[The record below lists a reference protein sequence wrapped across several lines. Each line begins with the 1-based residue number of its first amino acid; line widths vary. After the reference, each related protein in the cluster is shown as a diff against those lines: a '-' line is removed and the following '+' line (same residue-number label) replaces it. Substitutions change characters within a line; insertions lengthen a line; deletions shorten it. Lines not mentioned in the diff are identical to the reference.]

1 MSSTTTQRVRGS
13 GLGFWALIVTQ
24 FQGAF
29 SDNAFKLLIM
39 LSLPTFALAQGTESS
54 DWITRFGT
62 GFALL
67 LFTLPWVLFPG
78 YAGYL
83 GDRFMKSR
91 VAAWTKIWELCVVA
105 VGLLAFINENVYL
118 LFAMLF
124 LMAMQSTFFSPA
136 KYGIV
141 PEMMPE
147 TRLSWANGIL
157 NMTTFVAMILGTAIA
172 GPLIG
177 LTTGEMGL
185 NWVPGI
191 DAATAE
197 RWQTIFEGRVW
208 LVGVPMVVFSLI
220 GLVMSG
226 FITRTPIANVD
237 RRFSWNPWAGLASQL
252 RLFGRDKLLLLSL
265 VGIAYFWAAGAII
278 QGDIVELGLVMG
290 LTNAERGILLV
301 SVALGIG
308 IGSGMAGAISGRKI
322 ELGLVPLGALGM
334 SISSLVLGLAHFGLA
349 GTSAWLFTL
358 GFFGGLFD
366 VPLMALLQHRSPRQA
381 KGSMI
386 AASNF
391 VTFAAM
397 AIASGLFMLL
407 FGQLRFSPYTIFTIT
422 GIATF
427 GVGVYLCVLF
437 PQQVLRLPLWILANT
452 IYRLRVVGRSRIP
465 ERGGAL
471 LVVNHVS
478 FIDAM
483 VLTAALDRPVRFIMA
498 ANIYQVWWIRPIV
511 KMLRAIPVKA
521 GDGPREVMRSLNTA
535 TQAIQKGELV
545 CIFAEGQITRTG
557 QLLPFKR
564 GLERIMKDTEAPI
577 IPIQLDQLWGSVFS
591 FAEGRFFWKWPRRIP
606 FPIHVSVGEPMPYN
620 TPAAEVRKA
629 VQRLSSEGHMLREL
643 ESPLL
648 GRAFVRTVR
657 HHPFKMCVGD
667 QMRPKMSYFMTYV
680 SCIALARKLQPI
692 IGDTQMVGLLLP
704 QSVGGAILN
713 IALQLMGRVPV
724 NLNYTASK
732 EAMASSVEQCEIK
745 HVVTSHQFLKKF
757 PIDVPGEALYAEDLR
772 ETVGR
777 KDRIIAILLA
787 VFCPVRLLERLLGAP
802 KDLNENSL
810 ATVIFS
816 SGSEGTPK
824 GVMLTHRNIIANV
837 EAVAEVFPHNPGEGM
852 MGILPFFHSFGFTGT
867 LWLPMYRG
875 MFAAYHPNPLEA
887 KIIGR
892 LVKQYRPRF
901 LVATPTFLQGF
912 IRRCVAEEF
921 ESLDYV
927 ITGAEKLPER
937 VRNAFNAKFGKE
949 PLEGYGTTECAP
961 VVSVNVPDFDAPGFH
976 QLGTKHGT
984 IGKPLPGISV
994 RTVDPDSGEPTEEG
1008 EPGLLLV
1015 KGPNIMKGYLKQPE
1029 KTASV
1034 LVDGWYNTGD
1044 IGKVDDDG
1052 FIVITDRLARFS
1064 KIGGEMVPHTKI
1076 EETLHELLDLDE
1088 QTFAVTSVPDEQK
1101 GERLVVLHTLMDGE
1115 LEVVVDKLNDSKL
1128 PNLWRPKANSFY
1140 RISEIPVLGTGKM
1153 DLKSVKELAKKF
1165 DIGE

>member
-1 MSSTTTQRVRGS
+1 MTTTTAGKIRG
-13 GLGFWALIVTQ
+13 GGTGFWALIATQ

-29 SDNAFKLLIM
+29 SDNAFKLLII
-39 LSLPTFALAQGTESS
+39 LALPTFAMELGDQSAERVAKYGTY
-54 DWITRFGT
+54 
-62 GFALL
+62 FAML

-78 YAGYL
+78 YAGYM
-83 GDRFMKSR
+83 GDRFTKSR
-91 VAAWTKIWELCVVA
+91 VASWTKIWELCVVA
-105 VGLLAFINENVYL
+105 VGLVAFINQNIFM

-124 LMAMQSTFFSPA
+124 MMAMQSTFFSPA

-147 TRLSWANGIL
+147 TRLSWANGVL

-172 GPLIG
+172 GPLLG
-177 LTTGEMGL
+177 FTTGEL
-185 NWVPGI
+185 NLSRLPGI
-191 DAATAE
+191 DLGEAE
-197 RWQTIFEGRVW
+197 RIHTFIDGRIW
-208 LVGVPMVVFSLI
+208 LVGVPMVLFSLM
-220 GLVMSG
+220 GLAAAG
-226 FITRTPIANVD
+226 FITKTPVANPD
-237 RRFSWNPWAGLASQL
+237 RQFSWNPWAGLRGQL
-252 RLFGRDKLLLLSL
+252 RLFWRDKLLLLAL
-265 VGIAYFWAAGAII
+265 VGIAYFWAAGALI
-278 QGDIVELGLVMG
+278 QGNIVNLGDAMNWSNTSIG
-290 LTNAERGILLV
+290 FLLV
-301 SVALGIG
+301 AIAIGIG
-308 IGSGMAGAISGRKI
+308 IGSWVAGVMSGRKI
-322 ELGLVPLGALGM
+322 ELGLVPLGAMGM
-334 SISSLVLGLAHFGLA
+334 AVSATVLGVVEFGLM
-349 GTSAWLFTL
+349 GTATWLFFL
-358 GFFGGLFD
+358 GLFGGIFD
-366 VPLMALLQHRSPRQA
+366 VPLMALLQHRSPRHA

-386 AASNF
+386 AGSNF

-397 AIASGLFMLL
+397 AGASGLGLVFNK
-407 FGQLRFSPYTIFTIT
+407 FEITTYGIFLIT
-422 GIATF
+422 GIASL
-427 GVGVYLCVLF
+427 GVGLYLCFIF
-437 PQQVLRLPLWILANT
+437 PQQILRLPLWVLANT
-452 IYRLRVVGRSRIP
+452 VYRLRVVGRSKIP
-465 ERGGAL
+465 ARGGAL

-521 GDGPREVMRSLNTA
+521 GDGQREVVRSLNTA

-606 FPIHVSVGEPMPYN
+606 FPIHVSIGEPMPFD
-620 TPAAEVRKA
+620 TPAADVREA
-629 VQRLSSEGHMLREL
+629 VQQLSSDAHMQREL

-657 HHPFKMCVGD
+657 RHPFKMCVGD
-667 QMRPKMSYFMTYV
+667 QMRPKLSYFMTYV
-680 SCIALARKLQPI
+680 SCIALARKLKPI
-692 IGDTQMVGLLLP
+692 IGDEKMVGLLLP

-732 EAMASSVEQCEIK
+732 DAMASSVEQCEIA

-757 PIDVPGEALYAEDLR
+757 PIEVPGNPLYAEDLR
-772 ETVGR
+772 EAVVR

-787 VFCPVRLLERLLGAP
+787 VFCPVPLLERILGAP

-816 SGSEGTPK
+816 SGSEGNPK

-837 EAVAEVFPHNPGEGM
+837 EAVAEVFPHNAGDGM

-892 LVKQYRPRF
+892 LVKKYKPRF

-912 IRRCVAEEF
+912 IRRCVTEEF

-984 IGKPLPGISV
+984 IGRPLPGVSV
-994 RTVDPDSGEPTEEG
+994 RTVNPDTGEPTPEG
-1008 EPGLLLV
+1008 EAGLLLA
-1015 KGPNIMKGYLKQPE
+1015 KGPNIMKGYLKQSD
-1029 KTASV
+1029 KTNEV

-1044 IGKVDDDG
+1044 IGKLDEDG

-1064 KIGGEMVPHTKI
+1064 KIAGEMVPHTKV
-1076 EETLHELLDLDE
+1076 EETLHELLELDE
-1088 QTFAVTSVPDEQK
+1088 QTFAVTSVADDKK

-1115 LEVVVDKLNDSKL
+1115 LEVVVDKLNDSEL
-1128 PNLWRPKANSFY
+1128 PNLWRPKATSFY

-1153 DLKSVKELAKKF
+1153 DLKAVKHLAQKF
-1165 DIGE
+1165 DVGE

>member
-1 MSSTTTQRVRGS
+1 MSSLAPQRMRGS
-13 GLGFWALIVTQ
+13 GLGFWALIATQ

-29 SDNAFKLLIM
+29 SDNAFKLLIIM
-39 LSLPTFALAQGTESS
+39 ALPAFAGGMSPAASEWMADYGTF
-54 DWITRFGT
+54 
-62 GFALL
+62 FAML

-78 YAGYL
+78 YAGFM
-83 GDRFMKSR
+83 GDKFMKRR
-91 VAAWTKIWELCVVA
+91 VATWTKIWELCVVA
-105 VGLLAFINENVYL
+105 VGLVAFINENVYL

-124 LMAMQSTFFSPA
+124 MMAMQSTFFSPA

-147 TRLSWANGIL
+147 TRLSWANGAL

-172 GPLIG
+172 GPLMG
-177 LTTGEMGL
+177 LTTGEL
-185 NWVPGI
+185 NISRLPWV
-191 DAATAE
+191 DVADAE
-197 RWQTIFEGRVW
+197 RFHNLVDGRIW

-220 GLVMSG
+220 GLVTSI
-226 FITRTPIANVD
+226 FITQTTVANPD
-237 RRFSWNPWAGLASQL
+237 RAFSWNPWAGLRGQI
-252 RLFGRDKLLLLSL
+252 RLFGRDKLLLLAL
-265 VGIAYFWAAGAII
+265 VGISYFWAAGALI
-278 QGDIVELGLVMG
+278 QGNIINHGMAME
-290 LTNAERGILLV
+290 LTNTQTGILLV
-301 SVALGIG
+301 AIAIG
-308 IGSGMAGAISGRKI
+308 IGLGSWIAGAMSGRKI
-322 ELGLVPLGALGM
+322 ELGLVPLGAVGM
-334 SISSLVLGLAHFGLA
+334 SVSALVLGLADFGML
-349 GTSAWLFTL
+349 GTLTWLFFL
-358 GFFGGLFD
+358 GLFGGIFD
-366 VPLMALLQHRSPRQA
+366 VPLMALLQHRSPRHA

-397 AIASGLFMLL
+397 AAASGVGMLFSGALKIEP
-407 FGQLRFSPYTIFTIT
+407 QTIFTIVGFMT
-422 GIATF
+422 L
-427 GVGVYLCVLF
+427 GVGLYLCFIF
-437 PQQVLRLPLWILANT
+437 PQQVLRLPLWVLTNT
-452 IYRLRVVGRSRIP
+452 IYRLRVAGRSRIP

-564 GLERIMKDTEAPI
+564 GLERIMKDTDAPI

-606 FPIHVSVGEPMPYN
+606 FPIHVSVGEPMPCD

-629 VQRLSSEGHMLREL
+629 VQTLSSDAHMQREL
-643 ESPLL
+643 ETPLL
-648 GRAFVRTVR
+648 GRAFVKTVR
-657 HHPFKMCVGD
+657 RHPFKMCVGD
-667 QMRPKMSYFMTYV
+667 QMRPKLSYFMTYV
-680 SCIALARKLQPI
+680 GCIALARKLKPI

-704 QSVGGAILN
+704 QSVGGALLN

-732 EAMASSVEQCEIK
+732 EAMESSVEQCEIK

-757 PIDVPGEALYAEDLR
+757 PIEVPGEALYAEDLR

-787 VFCPVRLLERLLGAP
+787 IFCPVRVLERILGAP

-816 SGSEGTPK
+816 SGSEGSPK
-824 GVMLTHRNIIANV
+824 GVMLTHRNIISNV
-837 EAVAEVFPHNPGEGM
+837 EAVAEVFPHNAGDGM

-892 LVKQYRPRF
+892 LVKQYGPRF

-937 VRNAFNAKFGKE
+937 IRNAFNAKFGKE

-994 RTVDPDSGEPTEEG
+994 RTVDPDTGEPTEEG
-1008 EPGLLLV
+1008 ASGLLLV

-1029 KTASV
+1029 KTESV

-1044 IGKVDDDG
+1044 IAKVDEDG
-1052 FIVITDRLARFS
+1052 FIIITDRLARFS

-1115 LEVVVDKLNDSKL
+1115 LEVVVDKLNDCDL
-1128 PNLWRPKANSFY
+1128 PNLWRPKATSFY

-1153 DLKSVKELAKKF
+1153 DLKSVKQLAKKF

>member
-1 MSSTTTQRVRGS
+1 V
-13 GLGFWALIVTQ
+13 
-24 FQGAF
+24 
-29 SDNAFKLLIM
+29 
-39 LSLPTFALAQGTESS
+39 
-54 DWITRFGT
+54 
-62 GFALL
+62 
-67 LFTLPWVLFPG
+67 
-78 YAGYL
+78 
-83 GDRFMKSR
+83 
-91 VAAWTKIWELCVVA
+91 
-105 VGLLAFINENVYL
+105 
-118 LFAMLF
+118 
-124 LMAMQSTFFSPA
+124 
-136 KYGIV
+136 
-141 PEMMPE
+141 
-147 TRLSWANGIL
+147 
-157 NMTTFVAMILGTAIA
+157 
-172 GPLIG
+172 
-177 LTTGEMGL
+177 
-185 NWVPGI
+185 
-191 DAATAE
+191 
-197 RWQTIFEGRVW
+197 
-208 LVGVPMVVFSLI
+208 
-220 GLVMSG
+220 
-226 FITRTPIANVD
+226 
-237 RRFSWNPWAGLASQL
+237 
-252 RLFGRDKLLLLSL
+252 
-265 VGIAYFWAAGAII
+265 
-278 QGDIVELGLVMG
+278 
-290 LTNAERGILLV
+290 
-301 SVALGIG
+301 
-308 IGSGMAGAISGRKI
+308 
-322 ELGLVPLGALGM
+322 
-334 SISSLVLGLAHFGLA
+334 
-349 GTSAWLFTL
+349 
-358 GFFGGLFD
+358 FD
-366 VPLMALLQHRSPRQA
+366 VPLMALLQHRSPRHA

-386 AASNF
+386 SASNF

-397 AIASGLFMLL
+397 AAASGLGMLL
-407 FGQLRFSPYTIFTIT
+407 AGTLGLEPSTIFTFT
-422 GIATF
+422 GIATLA
-427 GVGVYLCVLF
+427 VGLYLCYIF
-437 PQQVLRLPLWILANT
+437 PQQVLRLPLWVLANT
-452 IYRLRVVGRSRIP
+452 IYRLRVVGRSRVP

-564 GLERIMKDTEAPI
+564 GLERIMKNTDAPI

-591 FAEGRFFWKWPRRIP
+591 FSEGRFFWKWPRRIP
-606 FPIHVSVGEPMPYN
+606 FPLHVNVGEPLPHD
-620 TPAAEVRKA
+620 TSAAEVRTA
-629 VQRLSSEGHMLREL
+629 VQRLSSEAHMNREL

-648 GRAFVRTVR
+648 GRAFVKTVR
-657 HHPFKMCVGD
+657 RHPFKMCVGD
-667 QMRPKMSYFMTYV
+667 QMRPKLSYFMTYV
-680 SCIALARKLQPI
+680 GAIALARKLKPI
-692 IGDTQMVGLLLP
+692 VNDEKMIGVLLP
-704 QSVGGAILN
+704 QSVGGALLN
-713 IALQLMGRVPV
+713 IGLQLMGRVPV

-732 EAMASSVEQCEIK
+732 EAMASSAEQCEIK

-757 PIDVPGEALYAEDLR
+757 PVDVPCEALYAEDLR
-772 ETVGR
+772 ESIS
-777 KDRIIAILLA
+777 KKERITAILLA
-787 VFCPVRLLERLLGAP
+787 IFCPVRLLERILGAP

-810 ATVIFS
+810 ATIIFS

-837 EAVAEVFPHNPGEGM
+837 EAVAEVFPHNAGDGM

-912 IRRCVAEEF
+912 IRRCVADEF

-937 VRNAFNAKFGKE
+937 IRNAFNAKFGKE

-994 RTVDPDSGEPTEEG
+994 RTVDPDTGEPTPEG

-1015 KGPNIMKGYLKQPE
+1015 KGPNIMKGYLNQPE
-1029 KTASV
+1029 KTESV
-1034 LVDGWYNTGD
+1034 LQDGWYNTGD
-1044 IGKVDDDG
+1044 IAKIDEDG

-1115 LEVVVDKLNDSKL
+1115 LEVLVDKLNDCDL
-1128 PNLWRPKANSFY
+1128 PNLWRPKATSFY

-1153 DLKSVKELAKKF
+1153 DLKSVKQLAKKF
-1165 DIGE
+1165 DVGE

>member
-1 MSSTTTQRVRGS
+1 MSATTTQRVRGS
-13 GLGFWALIVTQ
+13 SFGFWSLIVTQ

-29 SDNAFKLLIM
+29 SDNAFKLLII
-39 LSLPTFALAQGTESS
+39 LALPTFAAGLGEQSAEGVAKYGTY
-54 DWITRFGT
+54 
-62 GFALL
+62 FAML

-83 GDRFMKSR
+83 GDRFMKCR
-91 VAAWTKIWELCVVA
+91 VASWTKIWELCVVA
-105 VGLLAFINENVYL
+105 VGLVAFINESIFL

-124 LMAMQSTFFSPA
+124 MMAMQSTFFSPA

-141 PEMMPE
+141 PEMLPE
-147 TRLSWANGIL
+147 TRLSWANGVL

-172 GPLIG
+172 GPLLG
-177 LTTGEMGL
+177 LTTGEL
-185 NWVPGI
+185 NLSRLPWI
-191 DAATAE
+191 DAAAAE
-197 RWQTIFEGRVW
+197 RIHTLIDGRIW

-220 GLVMSG
+220 GLISAG
-226 FITRTPIANVD
+226 FITRTPVANPE
-237 RRFSWNPWAGLASQL
+237 RNFSWNPWAGLRGQL
-252 RLFGRDKLLLLSL
+252 RLFWRDKLLLLAL
-265 VGIAYFWAAGAII
+265 VGIAYFWAAGALVQGNII
-278 QGDIVELGLVMG
+278 NLGDAMDWSNTAIGF
-290 LTNAERGILLV
+290 LLV
-301 SVALGIG
+301 SIAVGIG
-308 IGSGMAGAISGRKI
+308 IGSWVAGVMSGRKI
-322 ELGLVPLGALGM
+322 ELGLVPLGAVGM
-334 SISSLVLGLAHFGLA
+334 AVSASVLGVIEFGVL
-349 GTSAWLFTL
+349 GTATWLFFL
-358 GFFGGLFD
+358 GLFAGIFD
-366 VPLMALLQHRSPRQA
+366 VPLMALLQHRSPRHA

-386 AASNF
+386 AGSNF

-397 AIASGLFMLL
+397 AGASGLGL
-407 FGQLRFSPYTIFTIT
+407 FFNKLEITTYGIFLIT
-422 GIATF
+422 GVATL
-427 GVGVYLCVLF
+427 GVGLYLCVIF
-437 PQQVLRLPLWILANT
+437 PQQILRLPLWALANT

-465 ERGGAL
+465 DRGGAL

-521 GDGPREVMRSLNTA
+521 GDGPREVVRSLNTA

-577 IPIQLDQLWGSVFS
+577 VPIQLDQLWGSVFS
-591 FAEGRFFWKWPRRIP
+591 FAEGRFFWKWPRRLP
-606 FPIHVSVGEPMPYN
+606 FPIHVSIGEPMPFD

-629 VQRLSSEGHMLREL
+629 VQRLSSEAHMQREL

-667 QMRPKMSYFMTYV
+667 QMRPKLSYFMTYV
-680 SCIALARKLQPI
+680 GAIAMARKLKPI
-692 IGDTQMVGLLLP
+692 VGDRQMIGLLLP

-713 IALQLMGRVPV
+713 IGLQLMGRVPV
-724 NLNYTASK
+724 NLNYTAST

-772 ETVGR
+772 EAIGR
-777 KDRIIAILLA
+777 KDRVIAILLA
-787 VFCPVRLLERLLGAP
+787 VFCPVRLLERILGAP

-816 SGSEGTPK
+816 SGSEGSPK
-824 GVMLTHRNIIANV
+824 GVMLTHRNVIANV

-892 LVKQYRPRF
+892 LVNQYKPRF
-901 LVATPTFLQGF
+901 LIATPTFLQGF

-921 ESLDYV
+921 ASLDYV
-927 ITGAEKLPER
+927 VTGAEKLPER
-937 VRNAFNAKFGKE
+937 IRNAFNAKFGKE

-984 IGKPLPGISV
+984 IGKPLPGVSV
-994 RTVDPDSGEPTEEG
+994 RTVDPDSGEPTEDG
-1008 EPGLLLV
+1008 KPGLLLV

-1029 KTASV
+1029 KTDTI

-1044 IGKVDDDG
+1044 IAKVDDDG
-1052 FIVITDRLARFS
+1052 FIIITDRLARFS
-1064 KIGGEMVPHTKI
+1064 KIAGEMVPHTKI
-1076 EETLHELLDLDE
+1076 EETLHELLELED

-1115 LEVVVDKLNDSKL
+1115 LEVVVDKLNDSDL

-1153 DLKSVKELAKKF
+1153 DLKSVKDLAKKF